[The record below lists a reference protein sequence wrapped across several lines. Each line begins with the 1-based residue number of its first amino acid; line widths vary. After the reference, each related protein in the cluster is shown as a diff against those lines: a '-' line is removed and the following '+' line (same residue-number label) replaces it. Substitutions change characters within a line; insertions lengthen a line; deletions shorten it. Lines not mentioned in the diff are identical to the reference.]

1 MKLDCHN
8 AERKSRYLVPSKPCH
23 RGLALCAV
31 WLVLLV
37 LTLLLGFGAPAMAQ
51 DPTPEPE
58 VYTVQPGDTLFSI
71 AQRFGSTVEAIV
83 SANDIANPSL
93 ITPGQKLLIPT
104 VQQSPSSSPRTRR
117 NSRVHPVR
125 PGELLPGL
133 AFRYGTTVWALRVD
147 NDLNRLG
154 LLWPG
159 LELSIPAP
167 TVEHSRVPAFPRVDT
182 NPAPVAQGQTLFV
195 EVTADADLELSGTLM
210 GKELNFIGEDE
221 RYWALAGIN
230 ALTAAGGY
238 PLMLEATEVESG
250 DLLTVQGTFT
260 VTRASFGTLNVVVPE
275 GRQGLLS
282 ADLTEA
288 ERLRVN
294 AVYAGVSDLRLWSGT
309 FGLPLAGEI
318 RVTAPFGQR
327 RSYNGGPVA
336 SYHSGQD
343 LGADKGVP
351 VLVPM
356 TGTVVLAEAL
366 DVRGNAVILDHGL
379 GVFSG
384 FWHLS
389 RIDVTVGQT
398 VGRGDVLGLVG
409 SSGLSTGPHLH
420 WEMRVLGVPVDPFQW
435 TQVVFPFPMTGSAPG
450 PETPESPAASSP
462 EATSSGG

>member
-1 MKLDCHN
+1 MKLEHHSR
-8 AERKSRYLVPSKPCH
+8 ERKSRLLAHGDSCC
-23 RGLALCAV
+23 RGRAVCSV
-31 WLVLLV
+31 WLALLV
-37 LTLLLGFGAPAMAQ
+37 LTLLLGFAAPAMAQ

-93 ITPGQKLLIPT
+93 ITPGQKLVIPT
-104 VQQSPSSSPRTRR
+104 AEQSPSSPGTKG

-125 PGELLPGL
+125 PGERLPAL

-167 TVEHSRVPAFPRVDT
+167 TAEHSRMPTFPRV
-182 NPAPVAQGQTLFV
+182 NMSPAPAAQGQTVFV
-195 EVTADADLELSGTLM
+195 EVIADAELDLSGTML
-210 GKELNFIGEDE
+210 GQELNFTGEDK
-221 RYWALAGIN
+221 RYWALAGVN

-250 DLLTVQGTFT
+250 DLLSMKVTFT
-260 VTRASFGTLNVVVPE
+260 VARAGFGTFNVVVPE
-275 GRQGLLS
+275 SRQGLLS
-282 ADLTEA
+282 ADLSEA
-288 ERLRVN
+288 ERIRVN
-294 AVYAGVSDLRLWSGT
+294 AVYAGVSRVQLWSGT
-309 FGLPLAGEI
+309 FGLPLEGEI

-336 SYHSGQD
+336 SYHSGHD

-351 VLVPM
+351 VLAPA
-356 TGTVVLAEAL
+356 TGTVVLADAL

-389 RIDVTVGQT
+389 RIDVIEGQT
-398 VGRGDVLGLVG
+398 VGRGEVVGLVG

-435 TQVVFPFPMTGSAPG
+435 TQVVFPSPPIGSAPE
-450 PETPESPAASSP
+450 PDALEPPAAIP
-462 EATSSGG
+462 EVTSSGD